1 MGKDLTVFRMEEI
14 RIQKFLSE
22 AGILSRRKAEEEI
35 SAGRVL
41 VDGVPATTGQ
51 KIDPATQTVTYKG
64 KLVEKPDRLRY
75 FMFYKPRGVVCTMS
89 DEKGRRCIADVIR
102 ESGLPVAVLPIGR
115 LDLDSEG
122 LLLLTNDGECINR
135 LTHPSTSAAKIYM
148 VKVAPEP
155 SGAQVRTLRSPMVL
169 DGYKI
174 RPVEVETLPGFDAGL
189 LRFTLH
195 EGRNR
200 QIRKMCEKAGLTV
213 KRLIRVGI
221 GDLTLG
227 DLRPGE
233 IRELDGREI
242 RHIKSF

>member
-1 MGKDLTVFRMEEI
+1 MEEI

-35 SAGRVL
+35 AAGRIL
-41 VDGVPATTGQ
+41 IDGVPATTGQ
-51 KIDPATQTVTYKG
+51 KIDPAIQTVTYKG

-89 DEKGRRCIADVIR
+89 DEKGRRCIADVIT
-102 ESGLPVAVLPIGR
+102 ESGLPVHVLPIGR

-135 LTHPSTSAAKIYM
+135 LTHPKTAAAKVYM
-148 VKVAPEP
+148 VKVSPDP
-155 SGAQVRTLRSPMVL
+155 SGAQVRMLRSPMVL

-200 QIRKMCEKAGLTV
+200 QIRKMCEKVGLTV
-213 KRLIRVGI
+213 KRLIRVSVGE
-221 GDLTLG
+221 LSLG

>member
-1 MGKDLTVFRMEEI
+1 MEEI

-35 SAGRVL
+35 ALGHVL
-41 VDGVPATTGQ
+41 VDGVKATTGQ
-51 KIDPATQTVTYKG
+51 KIDPAVQTVTYKG

-75 FMFYKPRGVVCTMS
+75 FMLYKPRGVVCTMS
-89 DEKGRRCIADVIR
+89 DEKGRRCIANVL
-102 ESGLPVAVLPIGR
+102 EECALPYHVLPVGR

-135 LTHPSTSAAKIYM
+135 LTHPKTSAPKYYI
-148 VKVAPEP
+148 VKVSPEP
-155 SGAQVRTLRSPMVL
+155 SGAQIRTLRSPMVL

-174 RPVEVETLPGFDAGL
+174 RPVEVETMPGFEAGL

-213 KRLIRVGI
+213 KRLIRTGI
-221 GDLTLG
+221 GELTLG

-233 IRELDGREI
+233 IRELDGKEI

>member
-1 MGKDLTVFRMEEI
+1 MEEI

-148 VKVAPEP
+148 VKVSPEP

-200 QIRKMCEKAGLTV
+200 QIRKMCESCGYKVIFLKRVAVGSLKLGELKAGQYRKLTQPEV
-213 KRLIRVGI
+213 DMLMKEA
-221 GDLTLG
+221 GD
-227 DLRPGE
+227 GE
-233 IRELDGREI
+233 
-242 RHIKSF
+242 K